1 MRDAI
6 GGSVNLVIIVVFMLL
21 VSGYLA
27 FNINYTKAF
36 KVKNK
41 IISAYEEYDGAC
53 TKTSGTNC
61 YAQIKGYME
70 EIGYNV
76 RPMTKNDIDGY
87 YENNVGGTGVTSE
100 CGSNLSSLNKSTTNF
115 CSYCPDGDYCAIR
128 VVDARKVA
136 TGDVY
141 YDVHYKIVTRVN
153 MDIPIINKVLS
164 GLSFFQVSGD
174 TKKIR
179 LKRVN

>member
-41 IISAYEEYDGAC
+41 IISAYEEYDGKC
-53 TKTSGTNC
+53 DTSNTSCGK
-61 YAQIKGYME
+61 QIKKYMK

-76 RPMTKNDIDGY
+76 RPMNKSDIDKY
-87 YENNVGGTGVTSE
+87 YADNVAGAGVTSA
-100 CGSNLSSLNKSTTNF
+100 CTNVSTAVTGTSY
-115 CSYCPDGDYCAIR
+115 CSVCPDGDYCAIR
-128 VVDARKVA
+128 VLDKKVV
-136 TGDVY
+136 TGGHEEYYVY
-141 YDVHYKIVTRVN
+141 YKIVTRVT
-153 MDIPIINKVLS
+153 MDIPIINKVMS
-164 GLSFFQVSGD
+164 GFTFFQVSGD
-174 TKKIR
+174 TKKF
-179 LKRVN
+179 RVRG

>member
-6 GGSVNLVIIVVFMLL
+6 GGSVNLVIIIVFMLL

-41 IISAYEEYDGAC
+41 IITAYEEYDGNCA
-53 TKTSGTNC
+53 SGTAC
-61 YAQIKGYME
+61 YNQIKKYMK

-76 RPMTKNDIDGY
+76 RLMTKSDIDGY
-87 YENNVGGTGVTSE
+87 YENNYGGAGVTSE
-100 CGSNLSSLNKSTTNF
+100 CANLSAAPTGTTF
-115 CSYCPDGDYCAIR
+115 CSACPDGDYCAIR
-128 VVDARKVA
+128 VLDKKRLA
-136 TGDVY
+136 TGDYTYYVY
-141 YDVHYKIVTRVN
+141 YKIVTRVN

-164 GLSFFQVSGD
+164 GFTFFQVSGD
-174 TKKIR
+174 TKKF
-179 LKRVN
+179 RVK